1 MTPLNSAK
9 CAELQIMVWFL
20 EAGWE
25 VFTPVVDANQ
35 TDLVVRIPT
44 TQEIVAVQIKH
55 KERGRL
61 NEGWLKNHWKT
72 GTPPFDYLLL
82 FQPEKTRGV
91 IFHRESFRQLPP
103 TIEVYL
109 RDRNGYSNRDFRD
122 RFVDISFDLGAVPEG
137 LRASSFAQRFLA
149 IHSGGLR
156 PRPAKF
162 VRRRIAPSAPTKRSG

>member
-25 VFTPVVDANQ
+25 VLTPVVDANQ

-44 TQEIVAVQIKH
+44 TPEIVAVQVKH

-72 GTPPFDYLLL
+72 GTIPFDYLVL
-82 FQPEKTRGV
+82 FQPEKIRGV
-91 IFHRESFRQLPP
+91 IFHRDSFQNLPP
-103 TIEVYL
+103 TIEIYVK
-109 RDRNGYSNRDFRD
+109 DRNGYSNRNFKD
-122 RFVDISFDLGAVPEG
+122 RYVDVSFDLSSVAEG
-137 LRASSFAQRFLA
+137 SRASGFAERFLT
-149 IHSGGLR
+149 IHSGGVR
-156 PRPAKF
+156 PRAAKKF
-162 VRRRIAPSAPTKRSG
+162 KPEIQSTA